1 MLDLTS
7 SNFPIF
13 ILDINIDD
21 LQKEKLEVYNNDN
34 PDEVSAQFCEKHKL
48 DEDKK
53 VYLKKLIED
62 KLNENKKNIKRYDY
76 AQI

>member
-1 MLDLTS
+1 M
-7 SNFPIF
+7 
-13 ILDINIDD
+13 
-21 LQKEKLEVYNNDN
+21 YNNDN

-76 AQI
+76 TQI